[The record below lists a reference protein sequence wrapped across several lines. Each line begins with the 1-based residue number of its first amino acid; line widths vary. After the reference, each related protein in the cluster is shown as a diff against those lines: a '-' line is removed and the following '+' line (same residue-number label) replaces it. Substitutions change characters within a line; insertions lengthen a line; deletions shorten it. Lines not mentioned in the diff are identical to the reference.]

1 MVGSQQPGLLE
12 RRSNSSS
19 DWVGKECCQGNWL
32 SPRATLGIMYAE
44 YPHKMGQ
51 NHISIRLTHAQE
63 SVHRWDHIEQ
73 FPLLETLVMSGVAGA
88 GRVFRIAGISV
99 SSGVGEVV
107 RIRAP
112 SFKPEKKDKPPTYR
126 SCQMS
131 KIWSVGTVLN
141 MLAITESGVHGNNS
155 IWTFRVS
162 GFKTPDPNLLLVNL
176 SLGLLIQ
183 VLS

>member
-1 MVGSQQPGLLE
+1 
-12 RRSNSSS
+12 
-19 DWVGKECCQGNWL
+19 
-32 SPRATLGIMYAE
+32 MYAE

-112 SFKPEKKDKPPTYR
+112 SFKQEKKDKPPTYR

-131 KIWSVGTVLN
+131 KI
-141 MLAITESGVHGNNS
+141 
-155 IWTFRVS
+155 
-162 GFKTPDPNLLLVNL
+162 
-176 SLGLLIQ
+176 
-183 VLS
+183 

>member
-1 MVGSQQPGLLE
+1 
-12 RRSNSSS
+12 
-19 DWVGKECCQGNWL
+19 
-32 SPRATLGIMYAE
+32 MYAE

-63 SVHRWDHIEQ
+63 SVHHWDHIEQ

-131 KIWSVGTVLN
+131 KI
-141 MLAITESGVHGNNS
+141 
-155 IWTFRVS
+155 
-162 GFKTPDPNLLLVNL
+162 
-176 SLGLLIQ
+176 
-183 VLS
+183 